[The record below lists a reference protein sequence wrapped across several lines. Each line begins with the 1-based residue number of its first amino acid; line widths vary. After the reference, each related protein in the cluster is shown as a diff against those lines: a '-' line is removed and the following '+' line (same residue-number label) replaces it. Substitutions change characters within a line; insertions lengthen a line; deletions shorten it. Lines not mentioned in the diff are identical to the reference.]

1 MIEFSPRGGGTIV
14 MTAGVALV
22 LDLALGDPPGR
33 WHPVA
38 WMGTFLDRARSAAPK
53 DGRWCP
59 FLAGALVVVVG
70 VGGCAVAGLLL
81 TRFGR
86 ALPIPLD
93 LLVEGAALKLT
104 LSVRGLAAAAGE
116 VRTAL
121 AAGDLPGARRLLSW
135 HLVSRDTTSL
145 DAAHVA
151 AAAIESVAENASDS
165 AVAPL
170 VWYAVGGL
178 PAAFAYRFVNTADAM
193 LGYRDPDREWLG
205 KCAARLDD
213 GLNLVPSR
221 LTAALMLSLG
231 WLDGGQF
238 APAWRV
244 WWRDSLKTASPNA
257 GHPMAA
263 AAGVLGV
270 ELEKAGAYVLGAG
283 QRLPRAADIGR
294 AVRLLGLTVAGL
306 LGLMAAGGILWGA
319 RQ

>member
-1 MIEFSPRGGGTIV
+1 MIEFSPRGGGSIV
-14 MTAGVALV
+14 LTAGVALM

-38 WMGTFLDRARSAAPK
+38 WMGTFLGRARSTAPK
-53 DGRWCP
+53 DGRWRP
-59 FLAGALVVVVG
+59 FLAGAILVAVG
-70 VGGCAVAGLLL
+70 AGGCVAAGLLL

-93 LLVEGAALKLT
+93 LLVDGMALKLT
-104 LSVRGLAAAAGE
+104 LSVRGLASAAGE
-116 VRTAL
+116 VRSAL
-121 AAGDLPGARRLLSW
+121 ADGDLPGARRLLAW
-135 HLVSRDTTSL
+135 HLVSRDTSSL
-145 DAAHVA
+145 DTAHVA

-165 AVAPL
+165 AIAPL
-170 VWYAVGGL
+170 VWFAVGGL

-193 LGYRDPDREWLG
+193 LGYRNPDREWLG

-213 GLNLVPSR
+213 GLNLVPAR

-231 WLDGGQF
+231 WLDGGRF

-244 WWRDSLKTASPNA
+244 WWRDCLDTASPNA

-283 QRLPRAADIGR
+283 QRLPRDADIGR

-306 LGLMAAGGILWGA
+306 LGLMAAGGLLWEA